1 MNDISI
7 VDLYF
12 GRDEEAITQTDK
24 KYGRYCYSITY
35 NILTNRNDAE
45 ESVKDYIFG
54 SVEINSTSLPFCSGY
69 FPWINYPP
77 YFH

>member
-24 KYGRYCYSITY
+24 KYGRYYYSVTY
-35 NILTNRNDAE
+35 NILTNREDAE
-45 ESVKDYIFG
+45 ESMNDTNLAAWRSIPPHRP
-54 SVEINSTSLPFCSGY
+54 SVLATFLG
-69 FPWINYPP
+69 
-77 YFH
+77 